1 MDEVAPRAGGAGRR
15 KAMKISGFS
24 SGPNYE
30 PVVPRRPPPAP
41 RDTPLV
47 SSVVSDSG
55 PVERGVFLDVRL

>member
-1 MDEVAPRAGGAGRR
+1 
-15 KAMKISGFS
+15 MKISGFS